1 MPFSQKLVSVE
12 EMIAIEKA
20 ANASGLTYEKMMAN
34 AGRGLAD
41 VIQDRFGFLDEEGA
55 LGLIGSGNNGGDT
68 LVALAHLAEEGWK
81 ADAYIVK
88 AREKD
93 DPLVERLV
101 EAGGSVVQFADD
113 RNFAQL
119 DRLLDEAGLLLDG
132 VFGTGIKLPLRG
144 DAAKTLLHVKE
155 KIEMGGNPLLV
166 VAVDCPSGINC
177 ASGEVAPQA
186 IPADLT
192 VTMAAIKRG
201 LVSFPAFNYV
211 GEIQLVGIGLDDDL
225 ESYQSIQR
233 FVVDAETVFDL
244 LPERPL
250 DAHKGTFGTALVVG
264 GSLNYTGAVYL
275 AGRAAYLSGAGLVTL
290 GVPAPLHL
298 ALAGS
303 LPEATW
309 LILPHEMGVVAKTAA
324 PLVSKY
330 LERASAL
337 LIGPGFGTEETSR
350 EFIGALLERPGVGA
364 DRRSIGFVHTEE
376 KSEDN
381 GEIAAMPPM
390 IVDADGLKLLSQIPE
405 WDQKLPGPAVLT
417 PHPGEMAVISGL
429 DTADIQADRIGV
441 AEKYAREWGHVL
453 VLKGAFTIIAAPD
466 GRTALIPVATPAL
479 ARAGTGDVLAGLI
492 VGLRAQGVEAFEAAA
507 AAAWIHAQAGLLAEE
522 IIGSSTSVVAGDV
535 LEAVPYVIENLI

>member
-1 MPFSQKLVSVE
+1 
-12 EMIAIEKA
+12 
-20 ANASGLTYEKMMAN
+20 
-34 AGRGLAD
+34 
-41 VIQDRFGFLDEEGA
+41 
-55 LGLIGSGNNGGDT
+55 
-68 LVALAHLAEEGWK
+68 
-81 ADAYIVK
+81 
-88 AREKD
+88 
-93 DPLVERLV
+93 
-101 EAGGSVVQFADD
+101 
-113 RNFAQL
+113 
-119 DRLLDEAGLLLDG
+119 
-132 VFGTGIKLPLRG
+132 
-144 DAAKTLLHVKE
+144 
-155 KIEMGGNPLLV
+155 
-166 VAVDCPSGINC
+166 
-177 ASGEVAPQA
+177 
-186 IPADLT
+186 
-192 VTMAAIKRG
+192 
-201 LVSFPAFNYV
+201 
-211 GEIQLVGIGLDDDL
+211 
-225 ESYQSIQR
+225 
-233 FVVDAETVFDL
+233 
-244 LPERPL
+244 
-250 DAHKGTFGTALVVG
+250 
-264 GSLNYTGAVYL
+264 
-275 AGRAAYLSGAGLVTL
+275 
-290 GVPAPLHL
+290 
-298 ALAGS
+298 
-303 LPEATW
+303 
-309 LILPHEMGVVAKTAA
+309 MGVVAKTAA